1 MADIKEMD
9 KTIRISVGLLGFMA
23 GSIILAT
30 FSLTTIYN
38 QFLLRDEVIR
48 EMKTNI
54 EYIDVTLRKISKRNA
69 DAIKEIE
76 GRTTVLEL
84 PNSDK

>member
-1 MADIKEMD
+1 
-9 KTIRISVGLLGFMA
+9 MA

-48 EMKTNI
+48 EIKTDI
-54 EYIDVTLRKISKRNA
+54 EYVDTTLRKITKRNT
-69 DAIKEIE
+69 DAIKEAKNRII
-76 GRTTVLEL
+76 VLES
-84 PNSDK
+84 PNSD